1 MATGDNYPSFV
12 PAEEELIT
20 HESPERQEKE
30 LTLEEVRAKIL
41 AEEGITLEQHIS
53 NITQRHSPFSH
64 EKDSVIRLEEEQK
77 IFEELEKSKPVIIRG
92 PTQTGKTS
100 ILLALQKRYK
110 NSIKIDQ
117 MSDSRRLGLFNVVG
131 FISKRENRG
140 NDEIEKEIKE
150 SGSTPMEYLEN
161 YLKERDEICLLEIDE
176 IAKLLHL
183 VNHEDILKAIGNLKN
198 SSVFRVVLVFHIF
211 GAKEK
216 QQLIE
221 ALGDYNS
228 NYSIFDLR
236 DSITLDEVFKLI
248 KKNLEGTYI
257 TLTDRA
263 IQLIFTETKGV
274 PIYINFFLDLFLRE
288 ISSYD
293 EVNQLKYDHNDI
305 FTYLRLFQDNLPN
318 NHFIRKR

>member
-1 MATGDNYPSFV
+1 M
-12 PAEEELIT
+12 
-20 HESPERQEKE
+20 
-30 LTLEEVRAKIL
+30 
-41 AEEGITLEQHIS
+41 
-53 NITQRHSPFSH
+53 
-64 EKDSVIRLEEEQK
+64 IRLEEEQK